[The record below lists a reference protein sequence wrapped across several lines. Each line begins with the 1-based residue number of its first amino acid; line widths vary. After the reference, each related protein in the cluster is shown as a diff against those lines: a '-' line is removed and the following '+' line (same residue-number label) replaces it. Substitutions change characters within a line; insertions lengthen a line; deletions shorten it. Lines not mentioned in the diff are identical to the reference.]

1 MNVKIGKNQAWD
13 YVKNDWRIKEMNV
26 IYNIGDDGISMAF
39 ELTNILHKTIENYW
53 KTKERCQS
61 VPELLVEEQ
70 CFLNISREYAD
81 DKQLCRKIIPLMFGS
96 EKTKRKMKR
105 KVLVEREIG
114 KRHWNECLNTMENV
128 ERRIK
133 EENQEENL
141 NGRV

>member
-1 MNVKIGKNQAWD
+1 MKVKIGKNQAWD

-26 IYNIGDDGISMAF
+26 IYNIGDDGIPMAF
-39 ELTNILHKTIENYW
+39 ELTNILNKTIENYW
-53 KTKERCQS
+53 KTKERCQT

-114 KRHWNECLNTMENV
+114 KREWLVMK
-128 ERRIK
+128 K
-133 EENQEENL
+133 EWRENL
-141 NGRV
+141 DGRV

>member
-1 MNVKIGKNQAWD
+1 MKVKIGKNQAWD

-26 IYNIGDDGISMAF
+26 IYNIGDDGIPMAF
-39 ELTNILHKTIENYW
+39 ELTNILNKTIENYW
-53 KTKERCQS
+53 KTKERCQT

-114 KRHWNECLNTMENV
+114 KREWLVMKKEWKENSD
-128 ERRIK
+128 
-133 EENQEENL
+133 
-141 NGRV
+141 GRV

>member
-1 MNVKIGKNQAWD
+1 MKVKIGKNQAWD

-26 IYNIGDDGISMAF
+26 IYNIGDDGIPIAF
-39 ELTNILHKTIENYW
+39 ELTNILNKTIENYW
-53 KTKERCQS
+53 KTKERCQT

-114 KRHWNECLNTMENV
+114 KREWLVMKKEWKENSD
-128 ERRIK
+128 
-133 EENQEENL
+133 
-141 NGRV
+141 GRGLYV

>member
-26 IYNIGDDGISMAF
+26 IYNIGDDGIPMAF

-114 KRHWNECLNTMENV
+114 KREWLVMKKEWKENSD
-128 ERRIK
+128 
-133 EENQEENL
+133 
-141 NGRV
+141 GRV

>member
-26 IYNIGDDGISMAF
+26 IYNIGDDGIPMAF
-39 ELTNILHKTIENYW
+39 ELTNILQKTIENYW

-114 KRHWNECLNTMENV
+114 KREWLVMKKEWKENSD
-128 ERRIK
+128 
-133 EENQEENL
+133 
-141 NGRV
+141 GRV

>member
-1 MNVKIGKNQAWD
+1 MKVKIGKNQAWD
-13 YVKNDWRIKEMNV
+13 YVKNDWRIIEMNV
-26 IYNIGDDGISMAF
+26 IYNIGDDGIPIAF
-39 ELTNILHKTIENYW
+39 ELTNILNKTIENYW
-53 KTKERCQS
+53 KTKERCQT

-114 KRHWNECLNTMENV
+114 KREWLVMKKEWKENSD
-128 ERRIK
+128 
-133 EENQEENL
+133 
-141 NGRV
+141 GRV

>member
-1 MNVKIGKNQAWD
+1 MKVKIGKNQAWD

-26 IYNIGDDGISMAF
+26 IYNIGDDGIPMAF
-39 ELTNILHKTIENYW
+39 ELTNILNKTIENYW
-53 KTKERCQS
+53 KTKERCQT

-114 KRHWNECLNTMENV
+114 KREWLVMK
-128 ERRIK
+128 K
-133 EENQEENL
+133 EWKENL
-141 NGRV
+141 DGRV

>member
-1 MNVKIGKNQAWD
+1 MKVKIGKNQAWD

-26 IYNIGDDGISMAF
+26 IYNIGDDGIPIAF
-39 ELTNILHKTIENYW
+39 ELTNILNKTIENYW
-53 KTKERCQS
+53 KTKERCQT

-114 KRHWNECLNTMENV
+114 KREWLVMK
-128 ERRIK
+128 K
-133 EENQEENL
+133 EWKENL
-141 NGRV
+141 DGRV

>member
-1 MNVKIGKNQAWD
+1 MKVKIGKNQAWD

-26 IYNIGDDGISMAF
+26 IYNIGDDGIPMAF
-39 ELTNILHKTIENYW
+39 ELTNILNKTIENYW
-53 KTKERCQS
+53 KTKERCQT

-96 EKTKRKMKR
+96 EKTKRKMRR

-114 KRHWNECLNTMENV
+114 KREWLVMKKEWKENSD
-128 ERRIK
+128 
-133 EENQEENL
+133 
-141 NGRV
+141 GRV

>member
-1 MNVKIGKNQAWD
+1 MKVKIGKNQAWD

-26 IYNIGDDGISMAF
+26 IYNIGDDGIPIAF
-39 ELTNILHKTIENYW
+39 ELTNILNKTIENYW
-53 KTKERCQS
+53 KTKERCQT

-114 KRHWNECLNTMENV
+114 KREWLVMKKEWKENSD
-128 ERRIK
+128 
-133 EENQEENL
+133 
-141 NGRV
+141 GRV

>member
-26 IYNIGDDGISMAF
+26 IYNIGDDGIPMAF

-53 KTKERCQS
+53 KTKERCQT

-114 KRHWNECLNTMENV
+114 KREWLVMKKEWKENSD
-128 ERRIK
+128 
-133 EENQEENL
+133 
-141 NGRV
+141 GRV

>member
-26 IYNIGDDGISMAF
+26 IYNIGDDGIPMAF

-53 KTKERCQS
+53 KTKERCQT

-114 KRHWNECLNTMENV
+114 KREWLVMKKEW
-128 ERRIK
+128 
-133 EENQEENL
+133 EENSD
-141 NGRV
+141 GRV